1 MGCRKTCLYLDSIPW
16 PPSLYRVAIQT
27 TFRPTV
33 IMIANDIIHNYIEI
47 TTTTFYRN
55 KIIFKNTNI
64 SKKLKS
70 TLKNTTTD
78 RTLTGASETGTLT
91 DRYREQLN
99 IFKRKLYR
107 RILDPVYDN
116 DKEYCRILTNK
127 EIYASV
133 TKPSVIETIRLNRLR

>member
-1 MGCRKTCLYLDSIPW
+1 
-16 PPSLYRVAIQT
+16 
-27 TFRPTV
+27 
-33 IMIANDIIHNYIEI
+33 MIANDIIHNYIEI

-91 DRYREQLN
+91 DRYRE
-99 IFKRKLYR
+99 
-107 RILDPVYDN
+107 
-116 DKEYCRILTNK
+116 
-127 EIYASV
+127 
-133 TKPSVIETIRLNRLR
+133 